1 MLSPEDLVHFEL
13 VKRLKYKYL
22 RGIDLK
28 LWDEVES
35 CFTEDATASYGGGAY
50 TFEGRDA
57 IMSFLS
63 SSMASTDFL
72 SSHKCHHP
80 ELEYTDTGEITG
92 VWGLEDTV
100 IHLEFGVV
108 IRGAAFYT
116 DRYVELEHQDWRI
129 AHTGYKRVYEEL
141 QPRAADAQITAHW
154 WNTDGR
160 SELPAG

>member
-1 MLSPEDLVHFEL
+1 MLSPEDLVHLEL

-57 IMSFLS
+57 IMGFLT
-63 SSMASTDFL
+63 SSMASEDMLT
-72 SSHKCHHP
+72 SHKCHHP
-80 ELEYTDTGEITG
+80 ELDYTGTGEITG
-92 VWGLEDTV
+92 VWALEDTV
-100 IHLEFGVV
+100 VHLEFGVV

-116 DRYVELEHQDWRI
+116 DRYVELEPQDWRI
-129 AHTGYKRVYEEL
+129 AHTGYKRVYEEIE
-141 QPRAADAQITAHW
+141 PRPAELKLTASW
-154 WNTDGR
+154 FATGGR
-160 SELPAG
+160 SKLQ